1 MTCHEDRLLSQFHPL
16 VAYIIANPEGQYSH
30 PLLRETAILCFCRYL
45 TISSQLC
52 EQYLSLFFTVL
63 TRETNENYRITMM
76 VTIGDLCIRFPNLI
90 EPWTI
95 HLYGRLLDVSS
106 LVRENALMILIHLIL
121 NDMIKVKGQIS
132 FIVMCLMDPNDK
144 IKSLTQ
150 LFFIEL
156 SKRSNNPVYNLLGDI
171 IGTLSRE
178 EGESEEEKEQKGVIE
193 IGEGLTMK
201 KKHLLPKEFQ
211 EIMTFVLSF
220 VTKDK

>member
-1 MTCHEDRLLSQFHPL
+1 
-16 VAYIIANPEGQYSH
+16 
-30 PLLRETAILCFCRYL
+30 
-45 TISSQLC
+45 
-52 EQYLSLFFTVL
+52 
-63 TRETNENYRITMM
+63 
-76 VTIGDLCIRFPNLI
+76 
-90 EPWTI
+90 
-95 HLYGRLLDVSS
+95 
-106 LVRENALMILIHLIL
+106 
-121 NDMIKVKGQIS
+121 VKGQIS
-132 FIVMCLMDPNDK
+132 FIVLCLMDSNDK

-178 EGESEEEKEQKGVIE
+178 EEEEEEKDKEEEVEGR
-193 IGEGLTMK
+193 EGLTMK